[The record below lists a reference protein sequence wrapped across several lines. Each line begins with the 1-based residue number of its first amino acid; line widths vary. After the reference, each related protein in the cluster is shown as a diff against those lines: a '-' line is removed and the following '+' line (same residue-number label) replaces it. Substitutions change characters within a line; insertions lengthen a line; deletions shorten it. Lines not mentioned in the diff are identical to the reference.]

1 MQFESEQK
9 LDDSLE
15 HRHLPRL
22 EMKLEQ
28 KLSVKLDISMKSM
41 RDLIDVAV
49 AKAIKVKLK
58 RQLQSELEHCM

>member
-1 MQFESEQK
+1 
-9 LDDSLE
+9 
-15 HRHLPRL
+15 
-22 EMKLEQ
+22 MKLEQ

-58 RQLQSELEHCM
+58 FNFRVN